1 MKTVMKTV
9 LLGLVS
15 LMFLI
20 GCSPAEFRDTQGQGY
35 RLADFN
41 GGYLVVNYWAT
52 WCAPCIK
59 EIPELIALGENH
71 EDIEVIGVN
80 FDMPEPE
87 EMERQIAQMK
97 ITFPVLV
104 DDPYLLLGIDKPQ
117 VLPTTVIRG
126 PTGDIKTL
134 IGPQTEATLLAAM
147 GGNRRGGE

>member
-15 LMFLI
+15 LIFLI
-20 GCSPAEFRDTQGQGY
+20 GCSPAEFSDTQGQGY

-87 EMERQIAQMK
+87 EMDRQIAQMK

-104 DDPYLLLGIDKPQ
+104 DDPHLLLGIDKPQ

-147 GGNRRGGE
+147 GR